1 MKAKIIKTW
10 NEEERPREKLMQ
22 QGAAALSNTE
32 LLAILI
38 GSGTRTQT
46 AVDLAREIVAACG
59 GSLASL
65 SQQGYARLMQVDG
78 VGPAKAASVLAT
90 FELAR
95 RLAAEIP
102 EDEFTIRSSETAA
115 RMMSPLLRD
124 LPHEECWVL
133 YLNRAGRYI
142 GKEKVSVGGL
152 GSTIIDIKIIVKK
165 AVERLA
171 SGLILVHNHP
181 SGNPLPGEQDRVQT
195 DALRKAAAVFDITL
209 VDHIIIGRKKY
220 FSFSDENY

>member
-1 MKAKIIKTW
+1 MKAKSIKTW

-102 EDEFTIRSSETAA
+102 EDEFTIRNSETAA

-152 GSTIIDIKIIVKK
+152 GSTIIDIKIIVKPDPGPQPPFRQSPSRRAGPRPDRRPPQGRRRLRHHPGGPHHHRQEKIFQFFGRELLTLGCKK
-165 AVERLA
+165 A
-171 SGLILVHNHP
+171 
-181 SGNPLPGEQDRVQT
+181 
-195 DALRKAAAVFDITL
+195 
-209 VDHIIIGRKKY
+209 
-220 FSFSDENY
+220 